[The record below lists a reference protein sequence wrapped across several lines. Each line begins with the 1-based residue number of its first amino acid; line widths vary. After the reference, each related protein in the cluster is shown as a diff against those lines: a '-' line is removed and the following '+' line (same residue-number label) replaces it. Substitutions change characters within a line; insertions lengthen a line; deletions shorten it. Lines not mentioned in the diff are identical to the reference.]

1 MAFHSRGVAALLA
14 GILVC
19 GALGSAAEANFT
31 YYYDPATGNVSFDT
45 TGSPSGEIWAYGLL
59 LNRNR
64 VDDLPTDLRFR
75 PENHVNIFGTP
86 FKFVSDPMDV
96 SAVSISSELSG
107 YFTMGD
113 VLPAGLT
120 QETWETV
127 FGGVNLSLYPE
138 SPLGSHVY
146 FDHGG
151 RGATGV
157 PPADLI
163 YGQPDRPFDNRWDL
177 VDPDELDWASSARL
191 IYNPYTGEVEIDTT
205 GPDGGHISYWAI
217 QSDGAFLAENFTP
230 WVDVPFTSANSDV
243 IGFAADAIEPG
254 VYSAGAILPAGLSLG
269 EVQAAFTSA
278 RFMGR
283 AGFGGSSFDIEA
295 HGVDF
300 SFAVAVPEPQALWL
314 LALGAIGLGGAR
326 RL

>member
-1 MAFHSRGVAALLA
+1 MAFRSRGMAAVLA
-14 GILVC
+14 GILAC

-45 TGSPSGEIWAYGLL
+45 GSEKIWGYGLGF
-59 LNRNR
+59 NHFR
-64 VDDLPTDLRFR
+64 VNELPTGLQFI
-75 PENHVNIFGTP
+75 PENHISLFPST
-86 FKFVSDPMDV
+86 FIVSMPDAIEHV
-96 SAVSISSELSG
+96 STSEEISG
-107 YFTMGD
+107 YFTIGD
-113 VLPAGLT
+113 VLPKNLPEELWTNLFLT
-120 QETWETV
+120 NIGTEYRADDPRSTLGYHLFLTTRETSV
-127 FGGVNLSLYPE
+127 GDL
-138 SPLGSHVY
+138 
-146 FDHGG
+146 
-151 RGATGV
+151 
-157 PPADLI
+157 PPADFI
-163 YGQPDRPFDNRWDL
+163 YGQPDRTFDNRWD
-177 VDPDELDWASSARL
+177 VVSPDDLDWASSARL
-191 IYNPYTGEVEIDTT
+191 IYNPFTGEVEIDTT

-230 WVDVPFTSANSDV
+230 WVDVPFTTANSDV

-300 SFAVAVPEPQALWL
+300 SFALAVPEPQALWL
-314 LALGAIGLGGAR
+314 LTMGAIGLSGAR
-326 RL
+326 RR